1 MQICFM
7 QKQLDEI
14 KIEVTKRIRKEFQEK
29 FNGNKTQFAK
39 KAGCDEK
46 SIRLLLDFG
55 QGMTLNLLFKLA
67 YALDINP
74 SDLIKD
80 LHLKKED

>member
-1 MQICFM
+1 MH
-7 QKQLDEI
+7 KQLDEI
-14 KIEVTKRIRKEFQEK
+14 KREVTERVRIEFLKK
-29 FNGNKTQFAK
+29 FDGNKTQFAK

-46 SIRLLLDFG
+46 TIRLLLDFG

-67 YALDINP
+67 YALDLNP

-80 LHLKKED
+80 LSIKKED

>member
-1 MQICFM
+1 M
-7 QKQLDEI
+7 QKELDEI
-14 KIEVTKRIRKEFQEK
+14 KKEVTKRIYLEFKEK
-29 FNGNKTQFAK
+29 FDGNKRKFAE

-46 SIRLLLDFG
+46 TIRLLFDFG

-67 YALDINP
+67 FALDVSP

-80 LHLKKED
+80 LSIKQ

>member
-1 MQICFM
+1 M

-14 KIEVTKRIRKEFQEK
+14 KKEVTERVRKEFDKK
-29 FNGNKTQFAK
+29 FKGNKTQFAK

-46 SIRLLLDFG
+46 TIRLLFDFE

-67 YALDINP
+67 YALELNP

-80 LHLKKED
+80 LSIRQKD

>member
-1 MQICFM
+1 M

-14 KIEVTKRIRKEFQEK
+14 KKEVTERVRKEFNKK
-29 FNGNKTQFAK
+29 FKGNKTQFAK

-46 SIRLLLDFG
+46 TIRLLFDFE

-67 YALDINP
+67 YALELNP

-80 LHLKKED
+80 LSISKKD

>member
-1 MQICFM
+1 M

-14 KIEVTKRIRKEFQEK
+14 KKEVTERIRKEFLEK
-29 FNGNKTQFAK
+29 FKGNKTQFAK

-46 SIRLLLDFG
+46 AIRLLLDFG

-67 YALDINP
+67 YALDLNP

-80 LHLKKED
+80 LRLKKED

>member
-1 MQICFM
+1 M

-14 KIEVTKRIRKEFQEK
+14 KIEVTERIRKEFQKK

-67 YALDINP
+67 YALDLNP

>member
-1 MQICFM
+1 MH
-7 QKQLDEI
+7 KQLDEI
-14 KIEVTKRIRKEFQEK
+14 KKEVTERIKKEFLKK

-46 SIRLLLDFG
+46 TIRLLFDFG

-67 YALDINP
+67 FALDLNP

-80 LHLKKED
+80 LRIKKED